1 MIDENIYTQ
10 IIELLETTEKDN
22 LDLKNYVVS
31 RKDNLQGPILIE
43 KSKLQRTLGPESEM
57 LNSESLENFKSKVD
71 NILQNIKQNPDKQ
84 IYLICE
90 EFNDTY
96 YILDGNHSFE
106 AMKINGQEKF
116 WVVFANDS
124 VIHNQLNS

>member
-1 MIDENIYTQ
+1 MIDQNIYAQ
-10 IIELLETTEKDN
+10 IIKLLETTEKDN

-31 RKDNLQGPILIE
+31 RKDNLQGPVLVE
-43 KSKLQRTLGPESEM
+43 KNRIQRTLGPEPKM
-57 LNSESLENFKSKVD
+57 LNSEPLENFKSKVN
-71 NILQNIKQNPDKQ
+71 NILQEIIQNPNKQ

-90 EFNDTY
+90 KFNDTY

-116 WVVFANDS
+116 WVIFANDS